1 MSDYTKEREALYAI
15 WNNESEETYMSV
27 TPEGTEQTLIDYVE
41 RIQQSNIEPQESDM
55 SPTSK
60 ESARN
65 TIVAPSKYHR
75 QIKKDING
83 WSDIYDTLDAYR
95 VDNPAIAHAVKKML
109 CAGTR
114 GYKDYQQDIQEAI
127 DSLERAKDFPP
138 IPF

>member
-15 WNNESEETYMSV
+15 WNNESEETYMSELIEAN
-27 TPEGTEQTLIDYVE
+27 TPDID
-41 RIQQSNIEPQESDM
+41 
-55 SPTSK
+55 SK
-60 ESARN
+60 
-65 TIVAPSKYHR
+65 PKPKSKYHR
-75 QIKKDING
+75 LLPKENVWIDV
-83 WSDIYDTLDAYR
+83 YDVLHTFN

-138 IPF
+138 VPF

>member
-15 WNNESEETYMSV
+15 WNNESEETYMSELEDYIAAIDAN
-27 TPEGTEQTLIDYVE
+27 TPDID
-41 RIQQSNIEPQESDM
+41 
-55 SPTSK
+55 SK
-60 ESARN
+60 
-65 TIVAPSKYHR
+65 PKSKYHR
-75 QIKKDING
+75 LLPKENVWIDV
-83 WSDIYDTLDAYR
+83 YDVLHTFN